1 MTLEEYKNKR
11 NKKNNK
17 DSKKYVSNLVTRTL
31 LTVILVFGVLIMV
44 NFDKDL
50 KSKIEKYLFTTN
62 HSFSSINSIY
72 NKYFADLT
80 SKTKDSVAVFN
91 EKEKT
96 EEKESVTKYK
106 DGVRK
111 KVDKGENIKLLNS
124 GIVVFVGEKEGYGN
138 TIIVQQSNG
147 TDAWY
152 GHMNKVNVKL
162 YDYVEKDK
170 SLGTADDYIYL
181 VFQKDG
187 KYIDYETIKSQS

>member
-170 SLGTADDYIYL
+170 SLGTADDYVYL

>member
-17 DSKKYVSNLVTRTL
+17 DSKKYVSNLITRTL

-170 SLGTADDYIYL
+170 SLGTADDYVYL